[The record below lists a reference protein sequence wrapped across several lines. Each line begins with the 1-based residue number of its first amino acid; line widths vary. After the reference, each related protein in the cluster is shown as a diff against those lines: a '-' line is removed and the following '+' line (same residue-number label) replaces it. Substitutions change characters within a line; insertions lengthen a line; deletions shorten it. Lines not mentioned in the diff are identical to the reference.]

1 MNENKVNSELRGFYI
16 ENLGCAKNQVDAE
29 TIIAALEDAGWKRV
43 IEPGDAEL
51 IIVNSCGFIEDARK
65 ESIDVTLSFRQLYP
79 GKRLI
84 LAGCLSERNG
94 TELASILPEID
105 GIFGN
110 RAPAKIPEMLSDVLA
125 GKRPVFLPKEYQSV
139 SQRGSELST
148 KGISYLKVAEGC
160 DNRCSFCS
168 IPLIRGG
175 LRSRSIDE
183 IVEDAKKLIDAGTA
197 EINLIAQDLGS
208 FGADRGKRE
217 LPNLLE
223 KILALPGKYWLRL
236 LYIHPDRFPRE
247 LFELCGQDARL
258 LPYFDLPV
266 QHGSR
271 RILQQMGRTGDAA
284 TYLALIEEI
293 RANLPDAVIRSTF
306 LLGFPGES
314 REDFAEL
321 RAFQEKAAFDWL
333 GAFAYSRE
341 EGTRAYSIGA
351 LPGITHRAQR
361 TAVERR
367 ILLVQEAQQRI
378 SEQRMQRFVG
388 TEADIFIEESIQGEQ
403 LYFGRTRGQ
412 APEVDGLVVVHSE
425 SLPAGTFVP
434 CKIVKVNGIDLEAV
448 PV

>member
-168 IPLIRGG
+168 I
-175 LRSRSIDE
+175 
-183 IVEDAKKLIDAGTA
+183 
-197 EINLIAQDLGS
+197 
-208 FGADRGKRE
+208 
-217 LPNLLE
+217 
-223 KILALPGKYWLRL
+223 
-236 LYIHPDRFPRE
+236 
-247 LFELCGQDARL
+247 
-258 LPYFDLPV
+258 
-266 QHGSR
+266 
-271 RILQQMGRTGDAA
+271 
-284 TYLALIEEI
+284 
-293 RANLPDAVIRSTF
+293 
-306 LLGFPGES
+306 
-314 REDFAEL
+314 
-321 RAFQEKAAFDWL
+321 
-333 GAFAYSRE
+333 
-341 EGTRAYSIGA
+341 
-351 LPGITHRAQR
+351 
-361 TAVERR
+361 
-367 ILLVQEAQQRI
+367 
-378 SEQRMQRFVG
+378 
-388 TEADIFIEESIQGEQ
+388 
-403 LYFGRTRGQ
+403 
-412 APEVDGLVVVHSE
+412 
-425 SLPAGTFVP
+425 
-434 CKIVKVNGIDLEAV
+434 
-448 PV
+448 

>member
-1 MNENKVNSELRGFYI
+1 QGIIKNNEFEF
-16 ENLGCAKNQVDAE
+16 
-29 TIIAALEDAGWKRV
+29 
-43 IEPGDAEL
+43 
-51 IIVNSCGFIEDARK
+51 
-65 ESIDVTLSFRQLYP
+65 
-79 GKRLI
+79 
-84 LAGCLSERNG
+84 
-94 TELASILPEID
+94 
-105 GIFGN
+105 
-110 RAPAKIPEMLSDVLA
+110 
-125 GKRPVFLPKEYQSV
+125 
-139 SQRGSELST
+139 
-148 KGISYLKVAEGC
+148 
-160 DNRCSFCS
+160 
-168 IPLIRGG
+168 
-175 LRSRSIDE
+175 